1 MIADG
6 RVSCRNR
13 YARAG
18 QGPPVS
24 AGHRAREG
32 ATFRP
37 IFNSHA
43 HGAQRLQRILP
54 LMGSDPIVSRSGWPL
69 LD

>member
-6 RVSCRNR
+6 RVS
-13 YARAG
+13 
-18 QGPPVS
+18 S
-24 AGHRAREG
+24 GHRAREG

-37 IFNSHA
+37 NFNSHA
-43 HGAQRLQRILP
+43 HGAQRVQRILP
-54 LMGSDPIVSRSGWPL
+54 LMGSDPIARRSGWPL